1 MKTVRTVAVLL
12 LLASSLLPL
21 AACNDFERNAYR
33 TLKVAQVEYEL
44 LQDHAAR
51 AYVQGRLTD
60 DQWNRFAVAGHRFI
74 AAHTLAADLMKTYQQ
89 ARRAG
94 ATAEETQR
102 LQAQINAALAHLPA
116 LLVDLRNL
124 LASFDTPAPPA
135 SAFVIPLVPSLARR
149 DEGTEGSA
157 FSEARCPLHELGK
170 NLERSPA
177 WRAPWV
183 HALVCHPERS
193 PDAGRGGVEGP
204 AFHWCCTQEA
214 PMAVTKTRPRSGGST
229 LQG

>member
-1 MKTVRTVAVLL
+1 MKPTLRIAAPIL

-33 TLKVAQVEYEL
+33 ALKVAKIEYEL

-60 DQWNRFAVAGHRFI
+60 EQWNRFAVAGHRFI

-94 ATAEETQR
+94 ASAEETQR
-102 LQAQINAALAHLPA
+102 LQAQINAALAHFPA
-116 LLVDLRNL
+116 LLADLRNL

-135 SAFVIPLVPSLARR
+135 
-149 DEGTEGSA
+149 
-157 FSEARCPLHELGK
+157 
-170 NLERSPA
+170 PA
-177 WRAPWV
+177 P
-183 HALVCHPERS
+183 
-193 PDAGRGGVEGP
+193 
-204 AFHWCCTQEA
+204 
-214 PMAVTKTRPRSGGST
+214 
-229 LQG
+229 

>member
-1 MKTVRTVAVLL
+1 MKHIHRSAFASAHRTASPGVGQGLAYPEQAPTHVGARRRVPCRSRPLVLLL

-21 AACNDFERNAYR
+21 ASCNDFERNAYR

-135 SAFVIPLVPSLARR
+135 PTP
-149 DEGTEGSA
+149 
-157 FSEARCPLHELGK
+157 
-170 NLERSPA
+170 
-177 WRAPWV
+177 
-183 HALVCHPERS
+183 
-193 PDAGRGGVEGP
+193 
-204 AFHWCCTQEA
+204 
-214 PMAVTKTRPRSGGST
+214 
-229 LQG
+229 